1 MVEKFCENYGR
12 EVGKFNGN
20 IYFSFF
26 IIFELSE
33 DGVES
38 ELRNLGFGYRY
49 RQMFVDYV
57 QNYMIEFYY
66 ICDLVIQ

>member
-12 EVGKFNGN
+12 EVGKFNGK

-26 IIFELSE
+26 IIFELLE

-49 RQMFVDYV
+49 R
-57 QNYMIEFYY
+57 
-66 ICDLVIQ
+66 

>member
-1 MVEKFCENYGR
+1 MENLFSFICSFNNYIFRIFFMVEKFCENYGR
-12 EVGKFNGN
+12 EVGKFNGK

-38 ELRNLGFGYRY
+38 ELWNLGFGYR
-49 RQMFVDYV
+49 
-57 QNYMIEFYY
+57 
-66 ICDLVIQ
+66 

>member
-1 MVEKFCENYGR
+1 MENLFSFICSFNNYIFRIFFMVGKFCENYGR
-12 EVGKFNGN
+12 EVGKFNGK

-38 ELRNLGFGYRY
+38 ELRNLGFGYR
-49 RQMFVDYV
+49 
-57 QNYMIEFYY
+57 
-66 ICDLVIQ
+66 